1 MCPRTSLSTQTP
13 FMLICTWPVAEEI
26 ALPTMC
32 HLGGVPPPHDRN
44 TNEKMISRA
53 DERMISCAHLVPFAA
68 REPFCIP
75 PCDPLKKRRP
85 VWWRGPVCADGHP
98 QVRMCLKHIFVT
110 YEVLFFL
117 RATSAWACFIL
128 MASTSYMAAGTK
140 FSLSGSSFKWQ
151 HAHLNIII
159 VRSWFCVQKIL
170 LCMWFSHLGT

>member
-1 MCPRTSLSTQTP
+1 M
-13 FMLICTWPVAEEI
+13 
-26 ALPTMC
+26 
-32 HLGGVPPPHDRN
+32 
-44 TNEKMISRA
+44 
-53 DERMISCAHLVPFAA
+53 
-68 REPFCIP
+68 
-75 PCDPLKKRRP
+75 
-85 VWWRGPVCADGHP
+85 WRGPVYACVSVYVCVSVMMALLGIQFSSILLLCKKECGLCSADGHP

-170 LCMWFSHLGT
+170 LCM